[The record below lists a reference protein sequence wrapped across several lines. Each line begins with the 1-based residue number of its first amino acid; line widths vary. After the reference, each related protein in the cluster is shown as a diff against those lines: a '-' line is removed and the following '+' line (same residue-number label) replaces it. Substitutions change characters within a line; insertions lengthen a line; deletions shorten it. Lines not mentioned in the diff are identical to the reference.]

1 MQSSGLDPLSLQ
13 NPPTLWL
20 CTQACSQRKTSHAF
34 FLSPLPELQREQRE
48 CGGVYI
54 SQFLPNQRGKIQS
67 KWLCLLKKVFWFL
80 RNTFLDQM
88 VRIFKIFCVCPL
100 LLIFI
105 IFKYWEFSDYK
116 GFFFPFSFSVFSAR
130 QCYELGKWS
139 DIQLTVRPAFPGMLC
154 GAVLWLP
161 WNLIPVY

>member
-1 MQSSGLDPLSLQ
+1 MAWLHTENLPKQLMQSSGLDPFSLQ
-13 NPPTLWL
+13 NPPTLRL

-34 FLSPLPELQREQRE
+34 FLSPLPLCFLWKREQRE
-48 CGGVYI
+48 CWGCLYKAVLAY
-54 SQFLPNQRGKIQS
+54 SEGKIQS
-67 KWLCLLKKVFWFL
+67 KWLCLFKKVFLFL

-130 QCYELGKWS
+130 QCY
-139 DIQLTVRPAFPGMLC
+139 
-154 GAVLWLP
+154 
-161 WNLIPVY
+161 